1 MRSIY
6 LRERCLEKIHFL
18 ILLEWI
24 KWWVT
29 GERAAKYQSRGKKNK
44 DLKWETKGHQYFEES
59 THTAWG
65 QEEGQVEEE

>member
-1 MRSIY
+1 M
-6 LRERCLEKIHFL
+6 
-18 ILLEWI
+18 
-24 KWWVT
+24 T